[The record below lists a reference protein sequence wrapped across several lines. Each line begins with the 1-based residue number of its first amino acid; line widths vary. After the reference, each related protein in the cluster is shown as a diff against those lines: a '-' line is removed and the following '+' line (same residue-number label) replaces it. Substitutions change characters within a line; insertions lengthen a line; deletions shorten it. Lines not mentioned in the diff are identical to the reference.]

1 MKGESRLRVIG
12 YVLALG
18 GVLLLT
24 ALIVREGAARVAAAL
39 AAATWAFPAVAAIN
53 TPRLFS
59 DGAAWQ
65 ALIPKPNRP
74 RFLVAVWVRWLGG
87 SVNDLLPFAR
97 LSADILTARLATIS
111 AGLPPSLAASVSVV
125 NLTISVLMRILVTVA
140 AILLIA
146 VATGRGNLFVPTLV
160 AGLAAA
166 VAVFGFYVLQRFGVV
181 RLLAGLVSRLTK
193 FSRLSS
199 VLQRGVNFDHTV
211 RTLYARR
218 LALLTSC
225 SWWTFSWLV
234 GCLQT
239 WVTLFALGIQ
249 TSFIVALTI
258 ETAGQGVRS
267 VLFIV
272 PAGLGVFEGGIV
284 MISSLFGISGDSALA
299 LSLIR
304 RATEVLFNGAGLLG
318 WQIVEAR
325 RILGRLH
332 PEVARS
338 DVARK

>member
-12 YVLALG
+12 CVLALG
-18 GVLLLT
+18 GVVLLT

-39 AAATWAFPAVAAIN
+39 AAATWAFPAIAAIN
-53 TPRLFS
+53 TPRFFS
-59 DGAAWQ
+59 DGAAWLV
-65 ALIPKPNRP
+65 LIPKPNRP

-97 LSADILTARLATIS
+97 LGADILTARLATIT
-111 AGLPPSLAASVSVV
+111 AGLPPSLAASVSAV
-125 NLTISVLMRILVTVA
+125 NLTISVSMRILVTVA
-140 AILLIA
+140 ALLLIA
-146 VATGRGNLFVPTLV
+146 VATGRGNLYVPTLV

-166 VAVFGFYVLQRFGVV
+166 VVVFGFYALQRFGVV
-181 RLLAGLVSRLTK
+181 RLIAGLVSRLTK

-199 VLQRGVNFDHTV
+199 ILQRGANFDQTV
-211 RTLYARR
+211 RALYTRR

-225 SWWTFSWLV
+225 SCWTLSWLV

-249 TSFIVALTI
+249 TSFMVALMI

-304 RATEVLFNGAGLLG
+304 RATEVLFNGSGLLV
-318 WQIVEAR
+318 WQMVEAR
-325 RILGRLH
+325 RVLGRVH
-332 PEVARS
+332 PEGARS

>member
-1 MKGESRLRVIG
+1 MG
-12 YVLALG
+12 YVLAFG

-24 ALIVREGAARVAAAL
+24 ALIVREGAARVATAL
-39 AAATWAFPAVAAIN
+39 TAATWAFPAVAAIN
-53 TPRLFS
+53 IPRLFS
-59 DGAAWQ
+59 EGAAWL

-74 RFLVAVWVRWLGG
+74 RFLVAVWIRWLGG

-111 AGLPPSLAASVSVV
+111 AGLPLSLAASVSVV
-125 NLTISVLMRILVTVA
+125 NLTIGVLMRILVTVA
-140 AILLIA
+140 ALLLIA

-166 VAVFGFYVLQRFGVV
+166 VVVFGFYALQRFGVV

-199 VLQRGVNFDHTV
+199 VLQRGVNFDQTV

-249 TSFIVALTI
+249 TSFIVALI
-258 ETAGQGVRS
+258 VETAGQGVRS

-284 MISSLFGISGDSALA
+284 MIGSLFGISGDSALA

-304 RATEVLFNGAGLLG
+304 RATEVLFNGSGLLM

-325 RILGRLH
+325 RVLGR
-332 PEVARS
+332 VTS
-338 DVARK
+338 

>member
-12 YVLALG
+12 SVLAVG

-24 ALIVREGAARVAAAL
+24 ALIVREGAPRVATAL

-53 TPRLFS
+53 TLRVFS
-59 DGAAWQ
+59 DGAAWL

-97 LSADILTARLATIS
+97 LGADILTARLATIS
-111 AGLPPSLAASVSVV
+111 ASLTPSLAASVSVV
-125 NLTISVLMRILVTVA
+125 NLTISVFMRILVTVA
-140 AILLIA
+140 ALLLLA
-146 VATGRGNLFVPTLV
+146 VATGRGNLSVPTLV

-166 VAVFGFYVLQRFGVV
+166 GVVFGFYVLQRFGVV
-181 RLLAGLVSRLTK
+181 RLIASVVSRLTK

-199 VLQRGVNFDHTV
+199 VLQRGANFDQTV
-211 RTLYARR
+211 RALYARR

-225 SWWTFSWLV
+225 TCWTLSWLI

-239 WVTLFALGIQ
+239 WITLFALGIQ
-249 TSFIVALTI
+249 ASFIVALII

-304 RATEVLFNGAGLLG
+304 RATEVLFNGSGLLG

-325 RILGRLH
+325 RVLGRVTRGA
-332 PEVARS
+332 ES
-338 DVARK
+338 TE